1 MLSDSISKFVSNGNK
16 TMLLYGVSGT
26 EKLKIAMKTACS
38 ILNIDY
44 SRHVRYR
51 FDPVGIVSDRGCWEI
66 LSMHPGY
73 DYSTFIGEKAQGPTS
88 NQNFRRGYFSWLC
101 KKATEMRDLHG
112 RSDNS
117 RNFVL
122 ILDGI
127 ERVNLPDMFG
137 EMLQALAL
145 RDIPVSTA
153 FTRSISIPDN
163 LYIIAIANVASP
175 RLLPQYGDIARFFT
189 PVHVYSDANR
199 LPKLLAD
206 YNIPEKDLLMYTEK
220 CVQLNNTVAKIAA
233 ESLHLENAGIG
244 QEFLAKV
251 KDYMI
256 RPDISETVVNNI
268 DSKMLD
274 SLWSDI
280 IEPLIFDML
289 GGTSYF
295 RSVSKLDAAKAHFTK
310 L

>member
-1 MLSDSISKFVSNGNK
+1 MLSDTISKFIANGNK

-38 ILNIDY
+38 ILNIDFT
-44 SRHVRYR
+44 RHVRYR

-73 DYSTFIGEKAQGPTS
+73 DYSNFIGEKAQGTS
-88 NQNFRRGYFSWLC
+88 ANQNFRRGYFSWLC

-137 EMLQALAL
+137 EMLQALAV
-145 RDIPVSTA
+145 RDVPVSTA

-163 LYIIAIANVASP
+163 LYIIAIANVAST
-175 RLLPQYGDIARFFT
+175 RVLPQYSDIARFFT
-189 PVHVYSDANR
+189 PVHVSAEASR

-206 YNIPEKDLLMYTEK
+206 YNIPEKDLSTYTEK
-220 CVQLNNTVAKIAA
+220 CVQLNNTIAKIAV
-233 ESLHLENAGIG
+233 ESLHLENAAIG
-244 QEFLAKV
+244 QEFLAKI
-251 KDYMI
+251 KDYMF
-256 RPDISETVVNNI
+256 RPGMSETISNNI
-268 DSKMLD
+268 DTRMLE

-280 IEPLIFDML
+280 IDPLIFDML
-289 GGTSYF
+289 GSTSYF
-295 RSVSKLDAAKAHFTK
+295 RSTSKLDAARAHFTR

>member
-16 TMLLYGVSGT
+16 TMLLYGISGT

-38 ILNIDY
+38 ILNIDF

-73 DYSTFIGEKAQGPTS
+73 DYSTFIGEKTQGAS
-88 NQNFRRGYFSWLC
+88 NNNNFRRGYFSWLC

-112 RSDNS
+112 RNENS

-127 ERVNLPDMFG
+127 ERVNLADMFG
-137 EMLQALAL
+137 EMLQALDF
-145 RDIPVSTA
+145 RDIPVSTT
-153 FTRSISIPDN
+153 FTRTISIPDN

-175 RLLPQYGDIARFFT
+175 RMLSQYSDIARFFT
-189 PVHVYSDANR
+189 PVRVSADVSR
-199 LPKLLAD
+199 LPKLLSD
-206 YNIPEKDLLMYTEK
+206 YNIPEKDISVYTEK
-220 CVQLNNTVAKIAA
+220 CIQLNNTIARIA
-233 ESLHLENAGIG
+233 SESLHLENAGIG
-244 QEFLAKV
+244 QEFLAKI

-256 RPDISETVVNNI
+256 RPDKPDTLCNYI
-268 DSKMLD
+268 DSNMLE
-274 SLWSDI
+274 SLWSDVI
-280 IEPLIFDML
+280 DPLIFSML
-289 GGTSYF
+289 DSSYF
-295 RSVSKLDAAKAHFTK
+295 RSAAKIDAAKAHFIK